1 MKIKRI
7 FNFICFFVIAPM
19 AFFISSICLGEC
31 FFRSSSIV
39 LQLETLFI
47 TGCAWL
53 WLILAYR
60 YLIKL
65 FDKNKE
71 TS

>member
-7 FNFICFFVIAPM
+7 FNFICFFVITPVATFLSSCILFPFRFENLCAI
-19 AFFISSICLGEC
+19 AFL
-31 FFRSSSIV
+31 
-39 LQLETLFI
+39 
-47 TGCAWL
+47 WL

-65 FDKNKE
+65 FD
-71 TS
+71 